1 MQKKTDETW
10 SAMRREVARQN
21 EAWARAKEEFASGA
35 GPRPIPVEVE
45 WFGELDRACDVSSL
59 PASARKIQNLA
70 LRA

>member
-10 SAMRREVARQN
+10 SAMRREVACQN
-21 EAWARAKEEFASGA
+21 EAWVRAKDEFAAGA